1 MTAQGINYQNESLQL
16 KFISA
21 QLPDE
26 ALEVYSALTS
36 KAPSNDCSSK
46 VYENATFLLIEG
58 AEGETD

>member
-1 MTAQGINYQNESLQL
+1 MTAQGINQRNESLKL

-21 QLPDE
+21 WLPGE

-46 VYENATFLLIEG
+46 VYENATFALIEG
-58 AEGETD
+58 AEGRAD